1 MDRVAL
7 ELENAQL
14 KQRVREL
21 EESVKEMSEAL
32 KESTKLLLKTRPHTR
47 PPIHHER
54 KLLQAAIQKFRCA
67 NPYGSCLL
75 HRFGTGLFDESLF
88 ECDHVGPFSK
98 SFRSVGNLQAICPY
112 CHNIK
117 SRMERLQ
124 ALEEE
129 TNGDAVV

>member
-1 MDRVAL
+1 MERVAL

-14 KQRVREL
+14 KQRLREL
-21 EESVKEMSEAL
+21 EESNREMCEAL

-88 ECDHVGPFSK
+88 ECDHVEPFSK
-98 SFRSVGNLQAICPY
+98 SFRSVGNLQAI
-112 CHNIK
+112 K

-124 ALEEE
+124 SLEEE
-129 TNGDAVV
+129 AEPKEEPTP